1 MEMLCRSL
9 KDISGSILELAY
21 TSSVSILTE
30 SGVLTL
36 GTNSSEF
43 MYLECDLELLVTYN
57 ISNRFLDSNQWSSYK
72 S

>member
-1 MEMLCRSL
+1 MEMLCSSL

-30 SGVLTL
+30 SGVLAL

-43 MYLECDLELLVTYN
+43 MYLERSLEVLVTYN
-57 ISNRFLDSNQWSSYK
+57 ISNRFLDSSQWSSYK